1 MGKYDDI
8 IHLPHYQSSRRA
20 HMSLDARAAQFAPFA
35 ALTGYGA
42 AVEETARLTD
52 SRTELADGKK
62 EELNALLQE
71 IVSRIGERPKVKAT
85 FFVPDERKSGGAY
98 VAAEGNV
105 LRVDA
110 ITQSIVFTDGTVVPM
125 AELFDLQ
132 ISET

>member
-20 HMSLDARAAQFAPFA
+20 HMSLNARAAQFAPFA

-98 VAAEGNV
+98 VTKEGAV
-105 LRVDA
+105 LQVDV
-110 ITQSIVFTDGTVVPM
+110 ITQSIVFTDGTVIPM
-125 AELFDLQ
+125 GELMDLQ